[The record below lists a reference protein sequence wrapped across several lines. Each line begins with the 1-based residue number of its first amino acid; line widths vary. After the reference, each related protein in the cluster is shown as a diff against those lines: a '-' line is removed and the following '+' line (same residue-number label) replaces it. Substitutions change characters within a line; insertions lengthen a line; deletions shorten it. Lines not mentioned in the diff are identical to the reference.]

1 MGEGRVGGIAEGA
14 VVVSNERGV
23 SQVAEERERL

>member
-14 VVVSNERGV
+14 VVVGIESGV
-23 SQVAEERERL
+23 RQVAEEREGL